1 MFLAAITAFAQNADI
16 MVCYN
21 ALSPNMKKK
30 DAKVTKQYILLT
42 NTTESK
48 FYSPKTEYID
58 SINST
63 PEGKA
68 IYQEMA
74 KNAIFGGKMNQMPRK
89 DGKYYVVKS
98 FPNNIL
104 RYYDSVGLDKLYYEE
119 TPGEWNWAI
128 GADTKE
134 ILGYQCIMAETDY
147 HGRKWTV
154 WFAPEIP
161 LHNGPWKFDG
171 LPGLILEATS
181 ADGQYSFTA
190 TGIQQ
195 THKLITPVYLSE
207 EYDKTTRQSFLK
219 EQRHFMDNPVSRLN
233 AQTGGGILKVT
244 DKNGKDITRSLYLP
258 RKTVDLIETDY

>member
-1 MFLAAITAFAQNADI
+1 MCLAAITAVAQNADI
-16 MVCYN
+16 MVSYN
-21 ALSPNMKKK
+21 AVSPNMKKK
-30 DAKVTKQYILLT
+30 DAKVKNQYILLA
-42 NTTESK
+42 NTSESK
-48 FYSPKTEYID
+48 FYSPRTEYID

-74 KNAIFGGKMNQMPRK
+74 RNAYLGGNMKQMPRR

-98 FPNNIL
+98 LPGHIL
-104 RYYDSVGLDKLYYEE
+104 RYYDSVGLDKFYYEE
-119 TPGEWNWAI
+119 TPGEWHWTI

-134 ILGYQCIMAETDY
+134 ILGYECIAAETDY

-161 LHNGPWKFDG
+161 IQNGPWKLDG

-190 TGIQQ
+190 TGIQH
-195 THKLITPVYLSE
+195 TGKPITPVYLSE

-219 EQRHFMDNPVSRLN
+219 EQRRFMENPISRLN
-233 AQTGGGILKVT
+233 AQSGGGIMKIT